1 MANGVVLGTG
11 IVPSG
16 AVGNELSSITRRA
29 FMPKLVVQL
38 YKASP
43 TLSAMVA
50 NAQMASG
57 GVSQAVPV
65 QGSPLTTGQ
74 WSGYSGSFNQPTTQT
89 GIQDAAF
96 NLKLGIVPIQFLGME
111 GLVQV
116 NATVIPIIEARM
128 NDAGNVMR
136 DLIATAL
143 WGNDT
148 TANAQQLI
156 GLPGAIGATGT
167 YGTIDRTTNTFWQ
180 SYTKVNSPAVA
191 PTRNTILENIAGLVN
206 FNGGEMPK
214 LGVTSPATWT
224 KLAEDFTSLEQYQV
238 SEGGAYGDNP
248 NGARALFTALM
259 VAGVPIYMDTY
270 GTDGT
275 LYLINTDYI
284 GLYIHEDAAFLF
296 TGFESSIP
304 NYQLGYVGALL
315 AVLELICVKCKAQAK
330 ITGYT
335 SVTF

>member
-1 MANGVVLGTG
+1 
-11 IVPSG
+11 
-16 AVGNELSSITRRA
+16 
-29 FMPKLVVQL
+29 
-38 YKASP
+38 
-43 TLSAMVA
+43 
-50 NAQMASG
+50 
-57 GVSQAVPV
+57 
-65 QGSPLTTGQ
+65 
-74 WSGYSGSFNQPTTQT
+74 
-89 GIQDAAF
+89 
-96 NLKLGIVPIQFLGME
+96 
-111 GLVQV
+111 
-116 NATVIPIIEARM
+116 M
-128 NDAGNVMR
+128 NDAGNVIR

-143 WGNDT
+143 WNNDT

-156 GLPGAIGATGT
+156 GLPGAINDTGT
-167 YGTIDRTTNTFWQ
+167 YGSIDRTVAANAFWKA
-180 SYTKVNSPAVA
+180 YTKNEGGAVA
-191 PTRNTILENIAGLVN
+191 PTRNTVLENIAGLVN

-214 LGVTSPATWT
+214 FGVTSPATWT

-238 SEGGAYGDNP
+238 NESSAYGDNP

-284 GLYIHEDAAFLF
+284 SLYIHEDAAFLF